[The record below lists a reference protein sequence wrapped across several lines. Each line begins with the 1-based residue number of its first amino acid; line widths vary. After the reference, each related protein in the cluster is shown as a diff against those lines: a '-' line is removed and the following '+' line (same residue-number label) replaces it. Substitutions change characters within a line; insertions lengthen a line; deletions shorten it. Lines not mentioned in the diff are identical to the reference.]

1 MEKLVKVKFY
11 HDEHEQEWFGYG
23 MGCKWG
29 EWYIYI
35 DRYVR
40 LFLLADAIGFYIGI

>member
-1 MEKLVKVKFY
+1 MSMSRSDL
-11 HDEHEQEWFGYG
+11 G
-23 MGCKWG
+23 MAWVVSG
-29 EWYIYI
+29 ENDIYI